1 MKSNT
6 VICNHNIF
14 VYSYK
19 YIIMCVYKII
29 YTFGHLP
36 QPPYPP
42 PCLFSS
48 KTKDL
53 LHLIQVAIT
62 LLRLLL
68 ITSFEGGWWL
78 LTLDLDQSV
87 RIIRAL
93 RCGWCHH
100 TRVVDL
106 SCRCRK
112 ECWNKLIGIRDG
124 FLGFCFGTV
133 KFEQMNLELWQVSKM
148 WCFLVFEWE
157 SKRWFTDLRNTWRE
171 VDAVISHLRCWLLG
185 FA

>member
-1 MKSNT
+1 MC
-6 VICNHNIF
+6 IHI
-14 VYSYK
+14 
-19 YIIMCVYKII
+19 YIYVII

-36 QPPYPP
+36 QPPYPSLD
-42 PCLFSS
+42 CFLS

-78 LTLDLDQSV
+78 LTLHLDQSV
-87 RIIRAL
+87 WIIRAL
-93 RCGWCHH
+93 RGGWCHH

-106 SCRCRK
+106 SRWCRK
-112 ECWNKLIGIRDG
+112 KCCKQKMIGIRDG
-124 FLGFCFGTV
+124 FLGFCFWRV

-148 WCFLVFEWE
+148 RCFRVFGWE
-157 SKRWFTDLRNTWRE
+157 SQHDSQICETH
-171 VDAVISHLRCWLLG
+171 AGGRCCN
-185 FA
+185 